1 MSGLTDLHASTQTEN
16 QVESRLLLDVV
27 IRKSAAVLQL
37 LASENETLLIWG
49 NAFLILDLGLY
60 VVDSI
65 AGLDLESDGLAGD

>member
-1 MSGLTDLHASTQTEN
+1 MK
-16 QVESRLLLDVV
+16 SRLLLNIV

-37 LASENETLLIWG
+37 LASENETLLIRG